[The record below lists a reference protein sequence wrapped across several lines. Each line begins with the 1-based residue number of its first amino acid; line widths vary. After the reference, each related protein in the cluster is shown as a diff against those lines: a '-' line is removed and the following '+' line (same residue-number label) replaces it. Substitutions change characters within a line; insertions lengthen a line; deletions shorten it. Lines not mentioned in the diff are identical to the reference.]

1 MSHFKFA
8 VLKLRCFV
16 VVIAAVDLD
25 LLASVECSALR
36 IRAKIYNLVNHMK
49 VCACVFV
56 RVLYVRARVRFLFY
70 FASCRGSE

>member
-25 LLASVECSALR
+25 LLASVECS
-36 IRAKIYNLVNHMK
+36 
-49 VCACVFV
+49 
-56 RVLYVRARVRFLFY
+56 
-70 FASCRGSE
+70 